1 MGAPRY
7 PIKGVID
14 VSHHKKPPTPSP
26 RPALRRL
33 GALAGVGALVLSALA
48 TSPATAATTE
58 LLSNG
63 TFEGGIA
70 GWSAPFG
77 GTLAASSDARTGT
90 GAIQISGRTG
100 FQSGPAATV
109 TGQLKTDRSYDL
121 SLSIKYTGTPATH
134 NVNVTLCTASRSA
147 CAPVV

>member
-26 RPALRRL
+26 R
-33 GALAGVGALVLSALA
+33 VGALVLSALA

-63 TFEGGIA
+63 TPEGGIA

-90 GAIQISGRTG
+90 GAIQISGRTA

-109 TGQLKTDRSYDL
+109 TGRRRPIGPTICRCRSKDRHAGD
-121 SLSIKYTGTPATH
+121 A
-134 NVNVTLCTASRSA
+134 
-147 CAPVV
+147 